1 MNSITDGKEAED
13 PEDSED
19 PEEKAVPEEE
29 DTEVTE
35 PWGLTSTD
43 SEAISG

>member
-13 PEDSED
+13 PED
-19 PEEKAVPEEE
+19 PEERAVPEEE